1 MRMALLLNLVLT
13 YGNYKGMKERRMI
26 EDNITTLPDSR
37 KVEGYAV
44 VFNSES
50 KNLGGFVEVIDAKA
64 LDGVLERSDVLC
76 LLNHNEDKGVLA
88 RSNKGKGSLTLEVDD
103 IGLRFSFEAPNTALG
118 DELLEGLRRGDIS
131 TSSFAFKVSDDKWT
145 KRDDGTYLRTINGIQ
160 ELFDVSPVY
169 KAAYDATSVKADTRG
184 MDEAKAAE
192 KKELDEYFA
201 ELRKELV

>member
-1 MRMALLLNLVLT
+1 MALLLNLVLT